1 MMTIPDG
8 RQEDVKVFIKKRG
21 GMGPSLQDLAG
32 ALLIIFTETNSSV
45 TGSKVGK
52 GFPTKELSGQAVAGF
67 GGGNCFS
74 SGADFLGE
82 VIKKDIQ
89 EVFKR

>member
-32 ALLIIFTETNSSV
+32 ALLIIFKTNSSV
-45 TGSKVGK
+45 TGPKVGK

-74 SGADFLGE
+74 SGAVFLSE
-82 VIKKDIQ
+82 IIKKDIQ